1 MKSPLIV
8 LLSASVLLTGCG
20 GSDGQTPTSTSPIP
34 GGPLVGHFT
43 DSPVEGLTYT
53 TESQSGIT
61 DASGAFKYNAG
72 ETIQFSIGNLL
83 LGAPVSAVAE
93 MTPVDLIPGVVVPTT
108 ASKLKNFLDQSG
120 KKPGYPAA
128 LAFNK
133 LHNAVTFLQALDSD
147 KDASN
152 GITIAAGI
160 GALLNAE
167 IDVEGISL
175 DFDQSIYD
183 FRREGVL
190 TRLLAAA
197 QSQNLVDSTFVQLPG
212 RALDHFYDAQGISHS
227 IMLAGSS
234 SSDTNADGT
243 ADEINTY
250 TYDSNGNQLT
260 YSYDSDGNGTA
271 NTIYTYTY
279 DSNGN
284 QLTSSYDSN
293 ADGTADSIT
302 TRTFDSNGNR
312 LTSSYDNNGDGT
324 ANTIYTNTYDSN
336 GNQLTYS
343 RDSNGN
349 GTANTIYTNTY
360 DSNGNQLTSSYDSN
374 VDGTA
379 DKIYTFA
386 YDSNGN
392 QLTSSYDGNADGTAN
407 SITTYTFDSNG
418 NRLTNSRDS
427 NVDGTADRI
436 ITYTYDSNG
445 NRLTYSRDSN
455 ADGTANSIT
464 TSTFD
469 SNGNQ
474 LTFSEDNDADGTA
487 DYITTYTYVPGSI
500 GGYMQWY
507 FDD

>member
-20 GSDGQTPTSTSPIP
+20 GSGGQTPTSTSPIS

-108 ASKLKNFLDQSG
+108 ASKLKNLLDQSG

-183 FRREGVL
+183 FRTDSVL
-190 TRLLAAA
+190 KRVLAAA

-227 IMLAGSS
+227 IMLVGSRS
-234 SSDTNADGT
+234 TDDNGDG
-243 ADEINTY
+243 AANYINTY
-250 TYDSNGNQLT
+250 TYDSNGNRLTSSYDDNGDGAANEIYTRTYDSNGNRLTYSEDTNGNGTANSISTRTYDSNGNQLT
-260 YSYDSDGNGTA
+260 YSE
-271 NTIYTYTY
+271 
-279 DSNGN
+279 DSNV
-284 QLTSSYDSN
+284 
-293 ADGTADSIT
+293 
-302 TRTFDSNGNR
+302 
-312 LTSSYDNNGDGT
+312 DGT
-324 ANTIYTNTYDSN
+324 ANSISTRTYDSN

-343 RDSNGN
+343 V
-349 GTANTIYTNTY
+349 
-360 DSNGNQLTSSYDSN
+360 DSN

-379 DKIYTFA
+379 
-386 YDSNGN
+386 
-392 QLTSSYDGNADGTAN
+392 N
-407 SITTYTFDSNG
+407 SIS
-418 NRLTNSRDS
+418 
-427 NVDGTADRI
+427 
-436 ITYTYDSNG
+436 
-445 NRLTYSRDSN
+445 
-455 ADGTANSIT
+455 
-464 TSTFD
+464 
-469 SNGNQ
+469 
-474 LTFSEDNDADGTA
+474 
-487 DYITTYTYVPGSI
+487 TYTYVPGSI
-500 GGYMQWY
+500 SGYY
-507 FDD
+507 IEFFD